1 MKIRR
6 ITEEDCKAFNALR
19 QEYEG
24 KTLGYKQLIALLTQ
38 SGIKSANLFLDK
50 MINYRQVPII
60 IKIEKGKYKMADKPV
75 YIKALQLAWDTKVP
89 KKEKKIVTLEDQIE
103 DAILL
108 LNDNGYKVL
117 KKVFDIEKAL
127 LSPESKVEDF
137 IRWEEIL

>member
-1 MKIRR
+1 MKIRK
-6 ITEEDCKAFNALR
+6 ITEDDCKAFNALR

-24 KTLGYKQLIALLTQ
+24 KILGYKQLIKLLTQ

-75 YIKALQLAWDTKVP
+75 YIKALQLAWDAKIP
-89 KKEKKIVTLEDQIE
+89 KKEKIVTTLEDQIE

-108 LNDNGYKVL
+108 LSDNGYKIL
-117 KKVFDIEKAL
+117 KKVFDIERAL
-127 LSPESKVEDF
+127 LSPDKKVEDF
-137 IRWEEIL
+137 IHWEEIL

>member
-1 MKIRR
+1 MKIRK
-6 ITEEDCKAFNALR
+6 ITEQDCKAFNSLR

-38 SGIKSANLFLDK
+38 AGIKSANLFLDK

-60 IKIEKGKYKMADKPV
+60 IKIEKGKYRLADKPV

-108 LNDNGYKVL
+108 LSDNGYRVF
-117 KKVFDIEKAL
+117 KKVFDIEHAL
-127 LSPESKVEDF
+127 LSPDKRVQDF

>member
-24 KTLGYKQLIALLTQ
+24 KTLGYKQLIMLLTQ

-60 IKIEKGKYKMADKPV
+60 IKIKKGKYKMADKPV
-75 YIKALQLAWDTKVP
+75 YIKALQLAWDMKVP

-108 LNDNGYKVL
+108 LSDNGYKVL
-117 KKVFDIEKAL
+117 KKVFDLDRAL
-127 LSPESKVEDF
+127 LSPDKRVEDF

>member
-6 ITEEDCKAFNALR
+6 ITEDDCKAFNALR

-24 KTLGYKQLIALLTQ
+24 KILGYKQLIRLLTQ
-38 SGIKSANLFLDK
+38 SGIKSPNLFLEK

-60 IKIEKGKYKMADKPV
+60 VKIEKGKYKLADKPV
-75 YIKALQLAWDTKVP
+75 YIKALQLAWDTKLP
-89 KKEKKIVTLEDQIE
+89 KKEEKIVTIEDQIE

-108 LNDNGYKVL
+108 LSDNGYKVL
-117 KKVFDIEKAL
+117 KKVFDIERAL
-127 LSPESKVEDF
+127 LSPERKVEDF

>member
-6 ITEEDCKAFNALR
+6 ITEEDCRAFNVLR
-19 QEYEG
+19 QENEG
-24 KTLGYKQLIALLTQ
+24 KILGYKQLVTLLKQ
-38 SGIKSANLFLDK
+38 SGIKSPNLFLDK

-108 LNDNGYKVL
+108 LSDNGYKIL
-117 KKVFDIEKAL
+117 KKVFDIERAL
-127 LSPESKVEDF
+127 LSPEQKVEDF

>member
-1 MKIRR
+1 MKIRK

-24 KTLGYKQLIALLTQ
+24 KTLGRKQLIALLTK

-60 IKIEKGKYKMADKPV
+60 IKIEKGKYKMTDKPV
-75 YIKALQLAWDTKVP
+75 YIKALQLAWNMKVP
-89 KKEKKIVTLEDQIE
+89 KKEKKIALEDQIE

-108 LNDNGYKVL
+108 LSDNGYKIL
-117 KKVFDIEKAL
+117 KKVFDIERAM
-127 LSPESKVEDF
+127 LSPNQKVEDF